1 MLVDMCEC
9 GDEPSG
15 FIQPALQWEVLD
27 RTSHCKAEFCTIQLI
42 EGMAYIIHIIEYV
55 LSYR

>member
-1 MLVDMCEC
+1 MCEF

-15 FIQPALQWEVLD
+15 FIQQWEVLS

-42 EGMAYIIHIIEYV
+42 DGMAYIIHIIEYV
-55 LSYR
+55 MSYR